1 MAQDSAGRAH
11 GPMTA
16 EGVVERLAKGVL
28 VFDSPVAREGQGF
41 APLCEH
47 VDFQSVY
54 LPGTDLNTY
63 LLKHHAEATLVQKS
77 LDGRRRLR
85 WVFGAACL
93 AGAGLFGAWTFLSG
107 GLVMP
112 EAWAVWVATR
122 LTEATD
128 AVGSQVEMAVDQEAA
143 ARTVRAEQ
151 GLPGEP
157 EVAILRAK
165 YADFDGAV
173 GHAIVEGRTAL
184 WVRDEAS
191 IDLARQRFGQ
201 AVARSP
207 RDPEAV
213 GGLVEVLA
221 HDLERNP
228 EAVSMMSA
236 MEERLA
242 AIDAESAPALRARA
256 VASLASGAHDKASN
270 LAHSCVALSPDPG
283 LADPDCLLV
292 AGVANNDPAILDA
305 LAVRLPDRFPVVAAQ
320 AAVAGALAD
329 WSSLAVYADQLVVLR
344 PEDATSHG
352 LAMTAHLEVGNW
364 SAARRSA
371 ARVGALD
378 VDRLDALHL
387 AGQILLKVERD
398 PKGAL
403 VEFDQAR
410 EREAI
415 ESYDSRA
422 DLLADAAEAARELG
436 EVERARGLAQESLEV
451 AAGHPAASLVLAKLD
466 FQEGKRE
473 GAEAA
478 LKDVEFDDWP
488 ARSQA
493 RFLVGAARIHRGL
506 DRDRSATSEL
516 EQAIEADPGWTE
528 AHLESARLQLT
539 LGNVS
544 GALETLRELGLR
556 DPALEASRT
565 PLIGVW
571 YPPQDWTPF
580 LLELQE
586 ALQGD
591 LRLQP
596 ETPEVLG
603 LLAFATRA
611 PQARGLLR
619 KAVSEREG
627 LVSAHGALATL
638 EVEAGSWDQ
647 VMEHTEVVLA
657 SRPGDSRF
665 HALSGRALQGLEQP
679 DAAEEY
685 FRKAVRGDDPS
696 QSTLMVVAEGRA
708 EAGDIEGAL
717 EQLLRIL
724 AEDPNHVEAQ
734 ALRLALTSGDR

>member
-1 MAQDSAGRAH
+1 
-11 GPMTA
+11 MTA

-41 APLCEH
+41 EPLCEH

-54 LPGTDLNTY
+54 LPGTDLNSY
-63 LLKHHAEATLVQKS
+63 LLKNHAEATLVQKS

-85 WVFGAACL
+85 WAFGAACL
-93 AGAGLFGAWTFLSG
+93 AGAGLFGGWSFLSG

-112 EAWAVWVATR
+112 ETWAEWVATR

-151 GLPGEP
+151 GLPGDP
-157 EVAILRAK
+157 EVAILQAK

-173 GHAIVEGRTAL
+173 GHALVEGRTAL
-184 WVRDEAS
+184 WVRDHAS
-191 IDLARQRFGQ
+191 LDLARQHFSQ

-213 GGLVEVLA
+213 GGLVEALA

-236 MEERLA
+236 MVERLD
-242 AIDAESAPALRARA
+242 AIDGESLPALRAQA
-256 VASLASGAHDKASN
+256 VASLASGGHDKAAN
-270 LAHSCVALSPDPG
+270 LASSCVARSPDPA

-292 AGVANNDPAILDA
+292 AGIATNDPATLEA

-329 WSSLAVYADQLVVLR
+329 WSALAEYADQLVVLR
-344 PEDATSHG
+344 PDDATSHG

-378 VDRLDALHL
+378 LDRLDALHL
-387 AGQILLKVERD
+387 AGQILLKVEGD
-398 PKGAL
+398 PRGAL

-410 EREAI
+410 ERDAI
-415 ESYDSRA
+415 GSYDSRA

-436 EVERARGLAQESLEV
+436 EVERARALAGESRE
-451 AAGHPAASLVLAKLD
+451 AAVGHPAASLVLAKVD
-466 FQEGKRE
+466 FQDGNAD

-478 LKDVEFDDWP
+478 LKDVDLDDWP

-528 AHLESARLQLT
+528 AHLESARLKLT
-539 LGNVS
+539 LGNVA
-544 GALETLRELGLR
+544 GALETLRELGLQ
-556 DPALEASRT
+556 DPGLDASRT

-580 LLELQE
+580 LNELQE

-596 ETPEVLG
+596 ETPEILG

-611 PQARGLLR
+611 PQAGGLLR

-627 LVSAHGALATL
+627 LVSAHGALAAV
-638 EVEAGSWDQ
+638 EVEAGNWEQ
-647 VMEHTEVVLA
+647 VIKHTEVVLA
-657 SRPGDSRF
+657 SRPGDSWF
-665 HALSGRALQGLEQP
+665 HALSGRALQGLDQP
-679 DAAEEY
+679 DAAEES

-696 QSTLMVVAEGRA
+696 LSTLLVVAEGLA
-708 EAGDIEGAL
+708 EADDIDGAQ

-734 ALRLALTSGDR
+734 GLRLALTSGDR